1 MLRQRLCSG
10 VRGANGVILVRM
22 KRGQEGKPKI
32 NVSTSY
38 SLQMPTR
45 MPEFANSYEYASTYV
60 NAQRRD
66 GIESNFAFTDEAI
79 VSLPDTQQSF
89 SLSRYGLG
97 GYVNKGRG
105 FANAT

>member
-1 MLRQRLCSG
+1 MFG
-10 VRGANGVILVRM
+10 VRGANGVILVTT

-79 VSLPDTQQSF
+79 EAYRRNKRSPLF
-89 SLSRYGLG
+89 CFLG
-97 GYVNKGRG
+97 CVAARWSIQVV
-105 FANAT
+105 

>member
-1 MLRQRLCSG
+1 
-10 VRGANGVILVRM
+10 
-22 KRGQEGKPKI
+22 
-32 NVSTSY
+32 
-38 SLQMPTR
+38 MPTR

-79 VSLPDTQQSF
+79 EASDTQQSF

>member
-1 MLRQRLCSG
+1 
-10 VRGANGVILVRM
+10 
-22 KRGQEGKPKI
+22 
-32 NVSTSY
+32 
-38 SLQMPTR
+38 

-60 NAQRRD
+60 NAQRQD

-79 VSLPDTQQSF
+79 EAYGTHRQSF

-97 GYVNKGRG
+97 GYDYKGRG